1 LAVVERETSNGCER
15 VYREYKEW
23 KSMTVKQLKNDNGET
38 LNEWLW
44 KVHPDILMEFMHTI
58 KDYNDIVNRGDEE

>member
-1 LAVVERETSNGCER
+1 
-15 VYREYKEW
+15 
-23 KSMTVKQLKNDNGET
+23 MTVKQLKNDNGET